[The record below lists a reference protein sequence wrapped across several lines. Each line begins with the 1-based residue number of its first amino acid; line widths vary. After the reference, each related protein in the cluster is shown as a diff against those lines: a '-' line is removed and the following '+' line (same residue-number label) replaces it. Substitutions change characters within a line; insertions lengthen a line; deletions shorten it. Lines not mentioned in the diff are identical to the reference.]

1 VTTVV
6 DQELSDLEPY
16 RRQLTAY
23 CYRMLGSPQ
32 DAQDAVQDTL
42 VRAWRGLGRFEDRA
56 GLRPWLYRIA
66 TNVCLDMLKGRGRR
80 ALPMDMAPAGDGWGR
95 EPSLEL
101 ALGATRPEAT
111 WVQPIPDHLV
121 SSPGDPAD
129 VAVSKASIRLAF
141 IAALQHLVP
150 RQRAVLILRDVLSW
164 RAHEVAELLETSE
177 DAVNST
183 LRRARSVL
191 EAVKLDAV
199 PTEPTEADREL
210 LYRYIEAFERYDV
223 DSLVALL
230 HEDATLNM
238 PPYELWLQG
247 IPDIRHFLAAIE
259 VEGGRDRIIEITANG
274 CPALAVYRPAGPSGA
289 LEPFEIHVL
298 EIADGRIAAIPRLP
312 RTGSIPGLRTP
323 SDSRTDRRIGDSHP
337 AGLGRAPFAT
347 AMTIDAGRSC
357 PDPNPR
363 RPNQSTSPTR
373 WLSI

>member
-32 DAQDAVQDTL
+32 DAEDAVQDTL
-42 VRAWRGLGRFEDRA
+42 VRAWRALGRFEDRA

-80 ALPMDMAPAGDGWGR
+80 ALPMDIAPASTGRGR
-95 EPSLEL
+95 EPSYEL
-101 ALGATRPEAT
+101 ALGTPRPKAT

-129 VAVSKASIRLAF
+129 VAVSRESIRLAF

-150 RQRAVLILRDVLSW
+150 RQRAVLILRDVLKW
-164 RAHEVAELLETSE
+164 RANEVADLLETSE

-183 LRRARSVL
+183 LRRARSAL
-191 EAVKLDAV
+191 EAVNLDAV

-238 PPYELWLQG
+238 PPYEVWLQG
-247 IPDIRHFLAAIE
+247 IPEIRRFLAALE
-259 VEGGRDRIIEITANG
+259 VEGGCDRVIEVAANR

-298 EIADGRIAAIPRLP
+298 EIAGGRIAAIHAFLDPDLFSVFGLP
-312 RTGSIPGLRTP
+312 PTP
-323 SDSRTDRRIGDSHP
+323 ETIGE
-337 AGLGRAPFAT
+337 
-347 AMTIDAGRSC
+347 
-357 PDPNPR
+357 
-363 RPNQSTSPTR
+363 
-373 WLSI
+373 

>member
-1 VTTVV
+1 MTTVV

-32 DAQDAVQDTL
+32 DAEDAVQDTF

-80 ALPMDMAPAGDGWGR
+80 ALPMDITPVGTVWGR
-95 EPSLEL
+95 GPSLEL
-101 ALGATRPEAT
+101 ALGTPRSEAT

-121 SSPGDPAD
+121 SSPSGDPAD
-129 VAVSKASIRLAF
+129 VAVSRESIRLAF

-164 RAHEVAELLETSE
+164 RANEVAKLLEISE

-183 LRRARSVL
+183 LRRARSAL
-191 EAVKLDAV
+191 AACNLDAV
-199 PTEPTEADREL
+199 ATEPTEADREL

-238 PPYELWLQG
+238 PPFELWLQG
-247 IPDIRHFLAAIE
+247 IPDIRRFLAAIE
-259 VEGGRDRIIEITANG
+259 VEGGRDRVIEVAANG

-298 EIADGRIAAIPRLP
+298 EIADGRIAAIHAFLEPALFPVFGLP
-312 RTGSIPGLRTP
+312 STP
-323 SDSRTDRRIGDSHP
+323 EPIS
-337 AGLGRAPFAT
+337 
-347 AMTIDAGRSC
+347 
-357 PDPNPR
+357 
-363 RPNQSTSPTR
+363 
-373 WLSI
+373 

>member
-1 VTTVV
+1 MVGALSVGRSLSTAVTTVV
-6 DQELSDLEPY
+6 NQDLNDLEPY
-16 RRQLTAY
+16 RHQLTAY

-32 DAQDAVQDTL
+32 DAEDAVQDTF
-42 VRAWRGLGRFEDRA
+42 VRAWRGLGRFEDRT
-56 GLRPWLYRIA
+56 GLSPWLYRIA

-80 ALPMDMAPAGDGWGR
+80 ALPMDLAPASTGR
-95 EPSLEL
+95 RGESSHEL
-101 ALGATRPEAT
+101 ALGTPRPEAT

-121 SSPGDPAD
+121 SSRGGDPAD
-129 VAVSKASIRLAF
+129 VAESRESIRLAF

-164 RAHEVAELLETSE
+164 RANEVAKLLETSE

-183 LRRARSVL
+183 LRRARSAL

-238 PPYELWLQG
+238 PPYELWLRG
-247 IPDIRHFLAAIE
+247 VPDIHRFLAAIE
-259 VEGGRDRIIEITANG
+259 VEGGRDRVIEVAANG

-298 EIADGRIAAIPRLP
+298 EIADGRIAVIYAFLEPALFPVFGLP
-312 RTGSIPGLRTP
+312 QTP
-323 SDSRTDRRIGDSHP
+323 EPING
-337 AGLGRAPFAT
+337 
-347 AMTIDAGRSC
+347 
-357 PDPNPR
+357 
-363 RPNQSTSPTR
+363 
-373 WLSI
+373 

>member
-1 VTTVV
+1 MTTVV
-6 DQELSDLEPY
+6 DQDLSDLEAY

-32 DAQDAVQDTL
+32 DAEDAVQDTF
-42 VRAWRGLGRFEDRA
+42 VRALRGLGRFEDRA

-80 ALPMDMAPAGDGWGR
+80 ALPMDLAPASTGR
-95 EPSLEL
+95 RWDPSHEL
-101 ALGATRPEAT
+101 ALGTPRTEAT

-121 SSPGDPAD
+121 SSPGADPAD
-129 VAVSKASIRLAF
+129 VAGSRESIRLAF

-164 RAHEVAELLETSE
+164 RAHEVATLLETSE
-177 DAVNST
+177 DAVNSS
-183 LRRARSVL
+183 LRRARSAL
-191 EAVKLDAV
+191 ETVNFDAV

-230 HEDATLNM
+230 HEDATLSM

-247 IPDIRHFLAAIE
+247 IPDIRRFLAALK
-259 VEGGRDRIIEITANG
+259 VEGGRDRVVEVAANG
-274 CPALAVYRPAGPSGA
+274 CPGLAVYRPAGPSGA

-298 EIADGRIAAIPRLP
+298 EIADGRVVAIYAFLDPALFP
-312 RTGSIPGLRTP
+312 VFGLTSTP
-323 SDSRTDRRIGDSHP
+323 EPVSD
-337 AGLGRAPFAT
+337 
-347 AMTIDAGRSC
+347 
-357 PDPNPR
+357 
-363 RPNQSTSPTR
+363 
-373 WLSI
+373 

>member
-1 VTTVV
+1 MTTVV

-23 CYRMLGSPQ
+23 CYRMLASPQ

-80 ALPMDMAPAGDGWGR
+80 ALPMDLSAAAPAPAGDGGPPLSSLSAPLGR
-95 EPSLEL
+95 R
-101 ALGATRPEAT
+101 RPGCSRSPTT
-111 WVQPIPDHLV
+111 WSHPR
-121 SSPGDPAD
+121 GDPAD
-129 VAVSKASIRLAF
+129 VAVSRESIRLAF

-164 RAHEVAELLETSE
+164 RANEVADLLETSE

-183 LRRARSVL
+183 LRRARSTL
-191 EAVKLDAV
+191 AAVNLDAV

-238 PPYELWLQG
+238 PPFELWLQG
-247 IPDIRHFLAAIE
+247 IPDIRRFLAAIE
-259 VEGGRDRIIEITANG
+259 VEGGRDRVIEIAANG

-298 EIADGRIAAIPRLP
+298 EIAGGRIAAIHAFLDPALFPVFGLP
-312 RTGSIPGLRTP
+312 PTP
-323 SDSRTDRRIGDSHP
+323 EPISE
-337 AGLGRAPFAT
+337 
-347 AMTIDAGRSC
+347 
-357 PDPNPR
+357 
-363 RPNQSTSPTR
+363 
-373 WLSI
+373 

>member
-1 VTTVV
+1 MWFLAARAAIQRMRGSLSVALSLSTAVTTVV
-6 DQELSDLEPY
+6 DQDLSDLEPY

-32 DAQDAVQDTL
+32 DAEDAVQDTF

-80 ALPMDMAPAGDGWGR
+80 ALPMDLAPASSGR
-95 EPSLEL
+95 RWEPSHEL
-101 ALGATRPEAT
+101 ALGTPRSEAT

-121 SSPGDPAD
+121 LSSLGGDPAD
-129 VAVSKASIRLAF
+129 VAGSRESIRLAF

-164 RAHEVAELLETSE
+164 RAQEVATLLETSE
-177 DAVNST
+177 DAVNSA
-183 LRRARSVL
+183 LRRARTAL
-191 EAVKLDAV
+191 EAVNIDAV

-210 LYRYIEAFERYDV
+210 LCRYIEAFERYDV

-230 HEDATLNM
+230 HEDATLSM
-238 PPYELWLQG
+238 PPYELWLRG
-247 IPDIRHFLAAIE
+247 IPDIRRFLAALE
-259 VEGGRDRIIEITANG
+259 VEGGRDRVIEVAANG

-298 EIADGRIAAIPRLP
+298 EITDGRVVTIHAFLDPALFPVFGLP
-312 RTGSIPGLRTP
+312 PTPGQV
-323 SDSRTDRRIGDSHP
+323 SD
-337 AGLGRAPFAT
+337 
-347 AMTIDAGRSC
+347 
-357 PDPNPR
+357 
-363 RPNQSTSPTR
+363 
-373 WLSI
+373 

>member
-1 VTTVV
+1 MIRNIRVDAGRARRSLTTAVTTVV
-6 DQELSDLEPY
+6 DQELSDLESY

-23 CYRMLGSPQ
+23 CYRMLGSPH
-32 DAQDAVQDTL
+32 DAEDAVQDTL
-42 VRAWRGLGRFEDRA
+42 MRAWRGLGGFEDRA

-80 ALPMDMAPAGDGWGR
+80 ALPMDIAPATTGRGW
-95 EPSLEL
+95 EPSHEL
-101 ALGATRPEAT
+101 ALGTPRPEAT

-121 SSPGDPAD
+121 SCPGDPGD
-129 VAVSKASIRLAF
+129 VAVSRESIRLAF

-191 EAVKLDAV
+191 EATNLDAV
-199 PTEPTEADREL
+199 PTEPTEVEREL
-210 LYRYIEAFERYDV
+210 LDRYIEAFERYDV

-247 IPDIRHFLAAIE
+247 VPDIRHFLAAIE
-259 VEGGRDRIIEITANG
+259 VEGGRDRIIEIAANG

-298 EIADGRIAAIPRLP
+298 EIADDRITAIHAFLDPALFPVFGLP
-312 RTGSIPGLRTP
+312 
-323 SDSRTDRRIGDSHP
+323 
-337 AGLGRAPFAT
+337 
-347 AMTIDAGRSC
+347 
-357 PDPNPR
+357 
-363 RPNQSTSPTR
+363 PT
-373 WLSI
+373 LEPISE

>member
-6 DQELSDLEPY
+6 DQELSDFEPY

-32 DAQDAVQDTL
+32 DAEDAVQDTL
-42 VRAWRGLGRFEDRA
+42 VRAWRGLGRLEDRA

-80 ALPMDMAPAGDGWGR
+80 ALPMDIGPASTGRGWESSH
-95 EPSLEL
+95 EP
-101 ALGATRPEAT
+101 ALGTPRPEAT

-129 VAVSKASIRLAF
+129 IAVSKESIRLAF

-164 RAHEVAELLETSE
+164 RAYEVAKLLETGE

-183 LRRARSVL
+183 LRRARSTL
-191 EAVKLDAV
+191 AAVNLDAV

-210 LYRYIEAFERYDV
+210 LYRYIEAFERYDI

-230 HEDATLNM
+230 HEDATLSM
-238 PPYELWLQG
+238 PPFELWLQG
-247 IPDIRHFLAAIE
+247 ISDIRRFLAAIE
-259 VEGGRDRIIEITANG
+259 VEGGRDRVIEVAANG

-298 EIADGRIAAIPRLP
+298 EIAGGRIAAIHAFLDPTLFPVFGLP
-312 RTGSIPGLRTP
+312 PTP
-323 SDSRTDRRIGDSHP
+323 E
-337 AGLGRAPFAT
+337 PF
-347 AMTIDAGRSC
+347 SE
-357 PDPNPR
+357 
-363 RPNQSTSPTR
+363 
-373 WLSI
+373 